1 MIRLFG
7 FIADKNISLEE
18 PVNFIGQ
25 EILTTYNTVKKYYPA
40 GWGFGFYQSNTAFL
54 LKKKKEPV
62 TDEILENLS
71 NSVSSNVFM
80 AHMIPSDVE
89 ISKEVDCQPFRKGS
103 WLFLHSGILGCTKR
117 TKSRIKK
124 NISHSLINSI
134 SGSTGSEF
142 IFHLFLSQLRGKG
155 GIRKGTISF
164 TDCIEAIK
172 LTLQKLEDIH
182 EEIKC
187 TETNI
192 LNFLISNGSYLLA
205 YREGTPL
212 YFTKYNV
219 TKNLPAKTDYNIGI
233 ITTEKYEKISGWE
246 EIPEKSIIVFDEGI
260 ESHLFENIKDNF

>member
-1 MIRLFG
+1 MIKLFG
-7 FIADKNISLEE
+7 FIADKNISLSE

-25 EILTTYNTVKKYYPA
+25 QILSTYNTAKKYYPA

-54 LKKKKEPV
+54 LKKRKDPV
-62 TDEILENLS
+62 TEEILDNLS

-80 AHMIPSDVE
+80 THMIPNEVE
-89 ISKEVDCQPFRKGS
+89 IIKDADCQPFRKGS
-103 WLFLHSGILGCTKR
+103 WLFLHSGILGCTKK

-124 NISHSLINSI
+124 NLTHSLINSI
-134 SGSTGSEF
+134 IGSTGSEF

-155 GIRKGTISF
+155 GIRRGIISYN
-164 TDCIEAIK
+164 DCVEALK
-172 LTLQKLEDIH
+172 LTLYKLNEIH

-212 YFTKYNV
+212 YFTRYSS
-219 TKNLPAKTDYNIGI
+219 TKNLPAKTDYKIGV
-233 ITTEKYEKISGWE
+233 ITGEKYEKESDWE
-246 EIPEKSIIVFDEGI
+246 EIPEKGILVFDEEI
-260 ESHLFENIKDNF
+260 NPHIFENIKDSL